1 MLMHNRFKDA
11 FVVRF
16 NLLDLSHVGAN
27 TMENYR
33 SLLY

>member
-27 TMENYR
+27 GE
-33 SLLY
+33 L

>member
-1 MLMHNRFKDA
+1 MLMHNRFEDA

-27 TMENYR
+27 GE
-33 SLLY
+33 L